1 MYIYMCVYWNR
12 KQKNIEKHGNIEIIY
27 NVENFLDVTFLR
39 VNYYSLFETI
49 LSWKSMAFKLRS
61 PFKTLNAVK
70 YLNSLSTSFAL
81 VIV

>member
-1 MYIYMCVYWNR
+1 MCVYWNR

-49 LSWKSMAFKLRS
+49 LS
-61 PFKTLNAVK
+61 
-70 YLNSLSTSFAL
+70 
-81 VIV
+81 